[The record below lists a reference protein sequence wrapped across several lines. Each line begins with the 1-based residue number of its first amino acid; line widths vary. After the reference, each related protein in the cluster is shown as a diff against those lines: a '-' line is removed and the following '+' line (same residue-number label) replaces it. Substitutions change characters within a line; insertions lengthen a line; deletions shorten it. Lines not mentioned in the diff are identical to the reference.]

1 MLGGRPI
8 VQPVELDDFTRL
20 GSLEEQLAIV
30 EAFGANWILFFLMRH
45 NEAFMQTSS
54 DLTPLSFNLVP
65 RQGSAASKVELQD
78 PI

>member
-1 MLGGRPI
+1 MLGGWPI
-8 VQPVELDDFTRL
+8 VQPVELDNFAWL
-20 GSLEEQLAIV
+20 GLLEEQLAIV
-30 EAFGANWILFFLMRH
+30 EAFGVNQIPFFPMRH

-54 DLTPLSFNLVP
+54 DLTPLSFNLFP